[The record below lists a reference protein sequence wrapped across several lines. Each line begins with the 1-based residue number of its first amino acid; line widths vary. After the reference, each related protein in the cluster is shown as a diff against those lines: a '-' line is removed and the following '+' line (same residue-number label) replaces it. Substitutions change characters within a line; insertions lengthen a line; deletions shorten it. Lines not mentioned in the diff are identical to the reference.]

1 MCSKKDIFEV
11 FRGLGGTFPWLA
23 PVSEP
28 PTGISALFEHSQGT
42 KIRKN
47 DIQKTVRRFVGFVN
61 QQAGA
66 FLLPGEFKKGTHFYV
81 RFAE

>member
-11 FRGLGGTFPWLA
+11 FRGLGGAFPWLA

-47 DIQKTVRRFVGFVN
+47 DIQKLVRRFVGFVN

>member
-1 MCSKKDIFEV
+1 
-11 FRGLGGTFPWLA
+11 
-23 PVSEP
+23 
-28 PTGISALFEHSQGT
+28 
-42 KIRKN
+42 
-47 DIQKTVRRFVGFVN
+47 VRRFVGFVN